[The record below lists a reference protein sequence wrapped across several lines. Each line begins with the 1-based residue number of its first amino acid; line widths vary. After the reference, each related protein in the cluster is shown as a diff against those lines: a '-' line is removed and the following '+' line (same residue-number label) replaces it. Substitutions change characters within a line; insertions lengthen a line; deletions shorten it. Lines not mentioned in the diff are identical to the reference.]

1 MSVGRRMVAIYN
13 PTSGGGHFRRDVPL
27 IIESL
32 GVLGFDVDRA
42 PTERAGHATELA
54 AAAVAAGVE
63 VVCAIGGD
71 GTVNEVVNGMAG
83 SDVPLAVIPTGTVN
97 VLAIELGIPLDPPDA
112 CRLAAAGHVIAIDL
126 GLAGERYFA
135 LMAGAGVDAA
145 VVSSLN
151 PTLKRALRE
160 AAFAIQGFA
169 KYLTSDSPLIRI
181 ETDEECIDGYFVV
194 LGNASNYGGNF
205 GITPLADMRDGLLD
219 VCVLTDKS
227 FFEFA
232 GYWLAALLSAPMQHS
247 KVRYFRTKGARLSLA
262 PGEKGE
268 VLVQTDGEPAG
279 RLPIDCR
286 IVPAALRV
294 IVP

>member
-1 MSVGRRMVAIYN
+1 VSPARRLLAIYN

-27 IIESL
+27 IVESL
-32 GVLGFDVDRA
+32 GALGFSVQEA

-54 AAAVAAGVE
+54 AAAVREGAD

-83 SDVPLAVIPTGTVN
+83 GDVPLAIIPTGTVN

-112 CRLAAAGHVIAIDL
+112 CRLAALGHVISVDL
-126 GLAGERYFA
+126 GLAGDRYFA

-151 PTLKRALRE
+151 PTLKKALRE
-160 AAFAIQGFA
+160 AAFAIQGIA
-169 KYLTSDSPLIRI
+169 KYLTGDSPLIRI

-194 LGNASNYGGNF
+194 LGNAANYGGNF
-205 GITPLADMRDGLLD
+205 GVTPLADMRDGLLD

-247 KVRYFRTKGARLSLA
+247 KVRYFRTREAHLTVA
-262 PGEKGE
+262 PGESGE

-286 IVPAALRV
+286 IVPGALRV
-294 IVP
+294 VVP

>member
-1 MSVGRRMVAIYN
+1 MSAGRRLVAIYN

-27 IIESL
+27 IVESL
-32 GVLGFDVDRA
+32 GALGFNVEEA

-54 AAAVAAGVE
+54 ARAVEGGVDI
-63 VVCAIGGD
+63 VCAIGGD

-83 SDVPLAVIPTGTVN
+83 SEVPLAVIPTGTVN
-97 VLAIELGIPLDPPDA
+97 VMALELGIPLDPPDA
-112 CRLAAAGHVIAIDL
+112 CRLAARGHVIEVDL
-126 GLAGERYFA
+126 GLAGDRYFA

-151 PTLKRALRE
+151 PTFKKALKE
-160 AAFAIQGFA
+160 AAFAIQGLA
-169 KYLTSDSPLIRI
+169 KYLTGDSPLIRV
-181 ETDEECIDGYFVV
+181 EADDECVDGYFVV
-194 LGNASNYGGNF
+194 LGNAANYGGNF
-205 GITPLADMRDGLLD
+205 GVTPLADMRDGLLD

-247 KVRYFRTKGARLSLA
+247 KVRYFRTKGARLSVA
-262 PGEKGE
+262 PGETGE

-286 IVPAALRV
+286 VVPGALRV